1 MSFNNYHHN
10 NFRKKEYEDEIEEF
24 TININSKDRDTVK
37 FPNPFYFR
45 TTFRKNTVIQ
55 NVNKK
60 TDANIQADY
69 KDIKRIDLREIMCP
83 RYIPTN
89 HPGKK
94 INHITLMRV
103 NDANNTII
111 PFPGYSVSGDGTSAF
126 ISLTEPT
133 GTGKTIL
140 SEDNIIYLL
149 DSNNNSYYGI
159 ISTINNNCN
168 LTIASTAPAGKY
180 TLYNLST
187 SKSILNS
194 LIDSND
200 TIFQSNIGTLP
211 IGGFLL
217 FFKGSTTEYEVR
229 KITSI
234 TNNDKVLT
242 ESLANNASGIT
253 GAELSYVGFSTL
265 DLGEE
270 KLITVKINELNFPK
284 ETGTNQLQSDA
295 IGTLFPTMI
304 SDTNVCYT
312 GICDINYNFRNLNKF
327 NILTIGLYDKN
338 GNLFSD
344 GVFTKNTTHD
354 EYFKDYDKFQVNYVF
369 SVYEVSRNF

>member
-1 MSFNNYHHN
+1 MSFNKYNHN

-69 KDIKRIDLREIMCP
+69 KDIKRVDLREIMCP

-94 INHITLMRV
+94 INHITLIR
-103 NDANNTII
+103 DTDSKNTVI
-111 PFPGYSVSGDGTSAF
+111 PFPGYSTSGDGTN
-126 ISLTEPT
+126 ISLQDPT
-133 GTGKTIL
+133 GTEKVIL
-140 SEDNIIYLL
+140 SDNNIIYLL
-149 DSNNNSYYGI
+149 DSNNTSYYGI
-159 ISTINNNCN
+159 VSVINTTCNITIS
-168 LTIASTAPAGKY
+168 SSAPSGKY

-194 LIDSND
+194 SINSINS
-200 TIFQSNIGTLP
+200 INQSNIGTLP
-211 IGGFLL
+211 LGGFLL
-217 FFKGSTTEYEVR
+217 FFKASSIEYEVR

-234 TNNDKVLT
+234 TDNDNVVT
-242 ESLANNASGIT
+242 ESLANNATGIT

-284 ETGTNQLQSDA
+284 ETGTNQIQSDA

-338 GNLFSD
+338 SNLFSD

-354 EYFKDYDKFQVNYVF
+354 DYFKDYDKFQVNYVF
-369 SVYEVSRNF
+369 SVYEISRNF